1 MTEILFSEAIW
12 TNNICKETEKYVNDV
27 MLCYSLENLP
37 DFKCSSYELDGEIP
51 VVFMEIDKYL
61 EVELRRD
68 SGKIENVQ
76 VLYDRKFRDAD
87 DSPIYYMTLAIAFY
101 RNAKSHGLLK
111 PNEDR
116 FAKSA
121 WVVDGVSVWE
131 SSYFF
136 SNYKD
141 MFFGNH
147 DKKLIHN
154 GRHYQ
159 ILKRST
165 QADLDETNKT
175 RKWDFRLIRENIV
188 DIYCEACS
196 RVDSSEAYDFFHG
209 FAEASGMFDNIE
221 REIKAFIVKNEIK
234 DPFKR
239 NAVKDKKSG
248 LSEKMDSKVLS
259 EIMGSKNDPS
269 KQFEDLI
276 SEASKIRNEFSDLSS
291 RLLDGDCIGNV
302 KVHDL
307 IFDRM
312 RVLLSEYQ
320 AVSTLIGRATL
331 DLNFDQ
337 IEEPVSRE
345 VVEVSTPFDEDLG
358 VDPKEDTEVAPKHQ
372 FPVKKTVLLLGGNR
386 NEYLEKAIANH
397 GILFEWPDVTGS
409 KGKGKSMDSIAK
421 RVENNQY
428 DGVILMLWGG
438 VKHTVSWAID
448 PACEKSG
455 TKIFRLGKN
464 RGINNVIDNI
474 LKITGELD
482 K

>member
-1 MTEILFSEAIW
+1 MKKPLFSEAIW
-12 TNNICKETEKYVNDV
+12 ANNICKETEEYINSV

-37 DFKCSSYELDGEIP
+37 DFKCSSYDLDGEAP

-61 EVELRRD
+61 EIELRRD
-68 SGKIENVQ
+68 SGKIESIQ
-76 VLYDRKFRDAD
+76 VLYDRTFKDAD
-87 DSPIYYMTLAIAFY
+87 DNPIYYMTLAIAFY
-101 RNAKSHGLLK
+101 RNAKSHGLFK

-121 WVVDGVSVWE
+121 WVVDGVSAWE

-136 SNYKD
+136 NNYKD
-141 MFFGNH
+141 MLFGNH
-147 DKKLIHN
+147 DRKLIYN

-175 RKWDFRLIRENIV
+175 RKWDFRLVRENLV

-196 RVDSSEAYDFFHG
+196 KVDSTKAYDFFHG
-209 FAEASGMFDNIE
+209 FAEASGMLDNIE
-221 REIKAFIVKNEIK
+221 REIKAFIVKNEGK
-234 DPFKR
+234 NPFKR
-239 NAVKDKKSG
+239 DIVKDKKPG
-248 LSEKMDSKVLS
+248 LSKKMDSEVLS
-259 EIMGSKNDPS
+259 EIMGSKIDPS

-276 SEASKIRNEFSDLSS
+276 LEASKIRKEFSDLSS

-302 KVHDL
+302 KAHDL

-312 RVLLSEYQ
+312 KVLLSEYQ

-337 IEEPVSRE
+337 IEEQVSRE
-345 VVEVSTPFDEDLG
+345 VVEADAPFDKDLG
-358 VDPKEDTEVAPKHQ
+358 ENPKEDTEVALEHH

-386 NEYLEKAIANH
+386 NEYLEKAISSH

-409 KGKGKSMDSIAK
+409 KGKGKSMDAIAK